1 MAANPIVPR
10 RAVVEKILQDTPD
23 TKRFFVTLK
32 DGEPFNH
39 RPLQCAMLSVPPV
52 GEALFSITS
61 SPTRPE
67 YLEFAVKEIGAVTK
81 HLHYEVR
88 EGMEIGIRGPYG
100 NGFPLEVIKGKDL
113 LFIGG
118 GIGLAPLRSLINY
131 CFDTREDYGNIRIIY
146 GARTPEDLSFKEEIF
161 ENWPKEEAQLNLT
174 VDVESPGWDKFVGFV
189 PAYLENLAP
198 SPQGVMA
205 VTCGPPIM
213 IRFVLQGLEKLGF
226 TPEQIITTLELKMKC
241 GVGKCGRCNIGEK
254 YVCQDGPVFSL
265 AELNGMVPEF

>member
-1 MAANPIVPR
+1 MAANPILPR
-10 RAVVEKILQDTPD
+10 RAVVEKVLQDTPD
-23 TKRFFVTLK
+23 TKRFFVKLK

-67 YLEFAVKEIGAVTK
+67 YLEFAVKEVGSVTQ
-81 HLHYEVR
+81 HLHYEVG
-88 EGMEIGIRGPYG
+88 EGTEVGLRGPYG
-100 NGFPLEVIKGKDL
+100 NGFPLDAIKGKDL

-131 CFDTREDYGNIRIIY
+131 CFDTREDYGKIQIIY
-146 GARTPEDLSFKEEIF
+146 GARTPEDLSFKDEIF
-161 ENWPKEEAQLNLT
+161 ENWLKEDVELNVT
-174 VDVESPGWDKFVGFV
+174 VDVESPGWDGFVGFV
-189 PAYLENLAP
+189 PTYLEHLAP
-198 SPQGVMA
+198 KPEGTVA

-254 YVCQDGPVFSL
+254 YVCQDGPVFTL
-265 AELNGMVPEF
+265 AQLNGMVPEF

>member
-1 MAANPIVPR
+1 MAANPILPR
-10 RAVVEKILQDTPD
+10 RAVVEKVLQDTPD
-23 TKRFFVTLK
+23 TKRFFVKLK
-32 DGEPFNH
+32 DGEPFHH

-67 YLEFAVKEIGAVTK
+67 YLEFAVKEVGTVTQ
-81 HLHYEVR
+81 HLHYEVG
-88 EGMEIGIRGPYG
+88 EGTEIGLRGPYG
-100 NGFPLEVIKGKDL
+100 NGFPLDAIKGKDL

-131 CFDTREDYGNIRIIY
+131 CFDTREDYGKIQIIY
-146 GARTPEDLSFKEEIF
+146 GARTPEDLSFKDEIF
-161 ENWPKEEAQLNLT
+161 ENWLKEDAQLNVT
-174 VDVESPGWDKFVGFV
+174 VDVESPGWDGFVGFV
-189 PAYLENLAP
+189 PTYLEHLAP
-198 SPQGVMA
+198 KPEGTVA

-265 AELNGMVPEF
+265 AELNNMIPEF